1 MGISED
7 GPHCCNASAHFP
19 SSSVILMGRS
29 STKSVA
35 RVYADV
41 NAKLGP
47 SWHEYGTQR
56 CLGILLV
63 LFLTSL
69 CFTDN
74 LQVQWGSQDHYE
86 IVRKVGRGKY
96 SEVRHANPITFERRP
111 HGTIGVRRHQCCHR
125 GKVYRQGP
133 KTREKEENQAR
144 NQDPTESGRGTQC
157 CRAFGCRSRSS
168 VQDTKSDHR
177 IRPQC

>member
-1 MGISED
+1 
-7 GPHCCNASAHFP
+7 
-19 SSSVILMGRS
+19 MGRS

-41 NAKLGP
+41 MRSLALHGMNMVRNAA
-47 SWHEYGTQR
+47 
-56 CLGILLV
+56 LGILLV

-96 SEVRHANPITFERRP
+96 PRCVMPIP
-111 HGTIGVRRHQCCHR
+111 LPS
-125 GKVYRQGP
+125 KDDLMAP
-133 KTREKEENQAR
+133 
-144 NQDPTESGRGTQC
+144 
-157 CRAFGCRSRSS
+157 
-168 VQDTKSDHR
+168 
-177 IRPQC
+177 